1 MKGLNE
7 YKIQINDVLDKAM
20 TIKADTLDEA
30 IDIAIDKYLKEKH
43 SIPKGNNKKVE
54 PVKKAI

>member
-7 YKIQINDVLDKAM
+7 YKIQINDVLDQAM

-30 IDIAIDKYLKEKH
+30 IDIAIDMYLKENR
-43 SIPKGNNKKVE
+43 SIPTGNKKKVE

>member
-30 IDIAIDKYLKEKH
+30 IDIAIDMYLKENH
-43 SIPKGNNKKVE
+43 SIPNGNKKVE
-54 PVKKAI
+54 PIKKAI

>member
-30 IDIAIDKYLKEKH
+30 IDIAIDMYLKENR
-43 SIPKGNNKKVE
+43 SIPTGNKKKVE
-54 PVKKAI
+54 TVKKAI